1 MLLNRKSLLKKDVL
15 EQKKVDLGDG
25 EFVFIRQ
32 MSAREKDRFEQSL
45 VKIIE
50 TRKGTD
56 YKRSLEDFRAKLVVV
71 TACDEK
77 GNLLLHPEDVATLST
92 SMSAD
97 KIEKLVNVAQ
107 KLNNITDED
116 KEGLVKNSEATQS
129 GNSIS
134 ASVKH

>member
-107 KLNNITDED
+107 KLNNIRSEERRVG
-116 KEGLVKNSEATQS
+116 KECRSRWS
-129 GNSIS
+129 PY
-134 ASVKH
+134 H